1 MKLIATSKKYYRIT
15 TLKKLIQ
22 KLFKKY
28 QLNPTTHFDVW
39 ICGYYP
45 NGKEDTINKDDPWA
59 CCHFEGYERTDGNDV
74 FQWFEFEVEDYEFEI
89 TETPEYHLYV
99 KLSDI
104 NANFSRGQKLTV

>member
-1 MKLIATSKKYYRIT
+1 MSLVTTSQKHYHVT

-28 QLNPTTHFDVW
+28 TLDPTVHFDVW

-45 NGKEDTINKDDPWA
+45 NGKDDTINKTDPWA

-89 TETPEYHLYV
+89 TETSEYHLYV
-99 KLSDI
+99 KLCDI
-104 NANFSRGQKLTV
+104 KANFRGW